1 MKITHRAARIGLA
14 LFVLLSLS
22 TTYSHGQQQRPNVLL
37 ILADDMGVND
47 LGHVN
52 QNKTRTPNIDQ
63 LARQGISFSRHYSD
77 SSCSPS
83 RAALLTGMN
92 PARIG
97 FHPAGLTLP
106 EDIVTLPEF
115 LRRQGYHT
123 ALFGKWHVGD
133 LLVGDGPDKH
143 GFDEWF
149 GMLSHFYLAGATQD
163 GRILGRKPV
172 YIDPWLQRDGAAPV
186 QHKGHIDDLLT
197 AEVVAAIA
205 KKSDQPWFIY
215 VPFLAPHTPST
226 PSKEFAD
233 KYPNTAE
240 GRYRALIE
248 QLDTNI
254 GIILKQLNSSGLA
267 ENTIVIFASDNG
279 GTGDA
284 FPSNSPFVGAK
295 ATYGEGGIRTPLI
308 VHWPKHW
315 YGGTRVDD
323 VKYIADIYPTL
334 ANALGVK
341 ANTQLDGVDL
351 FKRRDKPL
359 FWYNHSIWS
368 EAYSM
373 LSADGEWRLLGDSK
387 TSELLHYA
395 NGRTTPETRQNPA
408 VQARL
413 SQQYLK
419 WRNSITLL
427 PNSGQDGESKFVAS
441 PFRANMSVGFS
452 FSLPG
457 ALAVPSE
464 SPRQGPSA
472 AAGKPIALI
481 ANKQFDISYSAGEF
495 ILNLDSAV
503 ALRFPYPLPK
513 PCNSIHLNFNI
524 AQDNTPFYMREF
536 TLVKLY
542 INDSPPMVR
551 EFKIERMNSSNFA
564 PLTMGDFNTQPRGP
578 VASRSV
584 AISSRLWTDAEIAQ
598 SSAAL
603 DRDYCGKPDHGDSIG
618 AH

>member
-1 MKITHRAARIGLA
+1 MKMAHRAARIGLA
-14 LFVLLSLS
+14 LFVLLSIS
-22 TTYSHGQQQRPNVLL
+22 TTYCHGQNQRPNILL

-47 LGHVN
+47 LGYVN

-92 PARIG
+92 PARVG

-149 GMLSHFYLAGATQD
+149 GMLSHFYLAGVTQD
-163 GRILGRKPV
+163 GRTLGRQPV
-172 YIDPWLQRDGAAPV
+172 YIDPWLQKDGAAAV

-205 KKSDQPWFIY
+205 KKSDKPWFIY

-233 KYPNTAE
+233 KYPNTPD

-254 GIILKQLNSSGLA
+254 GTILKQLNSSGLTD
-267 ENTIVIFASDNG
+267 NTIVIFASDNG
-279 GTGDA
+279 GTGDV

-315 YGGTRVDD
+315 YGGTQVDD

-341 ANTQLDGVDL
+341 AKTQLDGVDL
-351 FKRRDKPL
+351 FKHRDKPL
-359 FWYNHSIWS
+359 FWYNHSIWG

-373 LSADGEWRLLGDSK
+373 LSANGEWRLLGDSK
-387 TSELLHYA
+387 TSELLHYT
-395 NGRTTPETRQNPA
+395 NSRMDPETRQNPA
-408 VQARL
+408 MLARL
-413 SQQYLK
+413 SQEYLK
-419 WRNSITLL
+419 WRNAITLL
-427 PNSGQDGESKFVAS
+427 PNDGQGGKSKFVAS
-441 PFRANMSVGFS
+441 PFRSNMSLGFS
-452 FSLPG
+452 FSLPS
-457 ALAVPSE
+457 ALITPSE
-464 SPRQGPSA
+464 TPRQETSVPRAASA
-472 AAGKPIALI
+472 EKPVALI
-481 ANKQFDISYSAGEF
+481 ANKQFDLSYSAGEF
-495 ILNLDSAV
+495 ILNLDSKV
-503 ALRFPYPLPK
+503 ALRFPYPLHK
-513 PCNSIHLNFNI
+513 PCNSVYLNFNI
-524 AQDNTPFYMREF
+524 AQDNTPFYMREL

-542 INDSPPMVR
+542 VNDSPPISQG
-551 EFKIERMNSSNFA
+551 FKIERMNSGNFA
-564 PLTMGDFNTQPRGP
+564 PLTMGDFNIQPRGP
-578 VASRSV
+578 VAGRSV
-584 AISSRLWTDAEIAQ
+584 AISSRLLTDAEVAQ

-603 DRDYCGKPDHGDSIG
+603 DRHYCGKPNH
-618 AH
+618 